1 LKKHYASDDQ
11 PTDAGKQNTFW
22 KSDATGPVND
32 LKGPT
37 STVQGI
43 SGKLVITSNPAAIER
58 QKKLDLLL
66 RNNKK

>member
-1 LKKHYASDDQ
+1 MKKPHSSDNQ
-11 PTDAGKQNTFW
+11 PTDTGKQNSFW

-43 SGKLVITSNPAAIER
+43 AGKLIITSNPAAIER
-58 QKKLDLLL
+58 QKKLDRLLKIS
-66 RNNKK
+66 KK